1 MNRILN
7 RLFKLI
13 NIYVIVS
20 LLPINYDILNIFK
33 FLFSTRIK
41 NNLLILL
48 VFAAIPYLCSIAE
61 GKKYI
66 MKNIDIIFYLAAVL
80 IISLF
85 NSIDTARSILC
96 AVYLLCLGLYSIFM
110 VYLYG
115 FEYLIKTVMW
125 VLFVFSVL
133 SIFYGT
139 FIPNIGIS
147 YDDRY
152 ECVWRGICGNRIQLG
167 VIMSLN
173 VILSSFFISWSKKI
187 SNLLIAANLFMGIF
201 LIYKSASASAYIVT
215 AAAYGILYAAM
226 FSKINIAFFIA
237 FINCATYLVY
247 KGLNSRWLND
257 IFVKY
262 AGRESTLTG
271 RTTIW
276 KGIVG
281 LIKERPAGYG
291 LDAFWNTENPYKS
304 IFSMSYFDGGHSHNG
319 WLEILLQV
327 GITGFIIFLIVI
339 IKSMVKINNK
349 GLREDRNLRIIT
361 CYFAYLFVYFTVEP
375 LTYSYFVVN
384 IFNFLMFI
392 SIVYIN
398 THVSINIKGK
408 LITSNNYNDYN
419 KF

>member
-7 RLFKLI
+7 RLFRLI
-13 NIYVIVS
+13 NIYVIVG
-20 LLPINYDILNIFK
+20 LLPINYDILRIFK

-48 VFAAIPYLCSIAE
+48 VLVTIPYLCSITE
-61 GKKYI
+61 GKKFI
-66 MKNIDIIFYLAAVL
+66 IKNLDIVFYLAAIL

-85 NSIDTARSILC
+85 NSIDPARSIFC
-96 AVYLLCLGLYSIFM
+96 AVYLLCLGIYSIFM

-115 FEYLIKTVMW
+115 FEYIIKTVMW
-125 VLFVFSVL
+125 TLFVFSIL

-139 FIPNIGIS
+139 FVPNIGIS

-173 VILSSFFISWSKKI
+173 VILSSFFISRSKKI
-187 SNLLIAANLFMGIF
+187 SNLLITANLFMGIF
-201 LIYKSASASAYIVT
+201 LIYKSASASAFFVT
-215 AAAYGILYAAM
+215 AAAYGILYVAM
-226 FSKINIAFFIA
+226 FSKVNIVFFIA
-237 FINCATYLVY
+237 FINFITYLIY
-247 KGLNSRWLND
+247 KGQNSQWLNYL
-257 IFVKY
+257 FVKY

-291 LDAFWNTENPYKS
+291 LDVFWNTENPYKS

-327 GITGFIIFLIVI
+327 GITGFVIFLMVI
-339 IKSMVKINNK
+339 IKSMIKINSK

-398 THVSINIKGK
+398 FHVSINMNFKKG
-408 LITSNNYNDYN
+408 
-419 KF
+419 